1 MTALEKYAR
10 LEGPGVWRADPEAQR
25 RDVVVSLGDSSLVI
39 ADARSGMVL
48 SHWSL
53 PAVQRL
59 NRGHKPAVFAPGA
72 DPDGET
78 LELDDTLIIEALE
91 TIRAALAPR
100 PPLRRLRLA
109 LIAGA
114 VLAVVS
120 GLLWLPGVLVER
132 TAAIVPPAM
141 RAQIG
146 REALD
151 ALTLSPAGERVCAE
165 PHGRQALATLRTR
178 VLGSDWRVTVVAGVP
193 GFRATHLPGR
203 LIVLGA
209 ELIEHLDSPEALAGW
224 MVAEAIAAEST
235 DPLLD
240 ALRYAGSRATLALL
254 TTGTLPDGALV
265 GYARHRFDGSLSPV
279 DPEALGA
286 RLEAL
291 GIAAGPYAMSLPA
304 SAAARAQTL
313 ADRVGVTRRAPTPL
327 LSDGEWLTLQAIC
340 L

>member
-10 LEGPGVWRADPEAQR
+10 LEGPGVWRAGPEEQR
-25 RDVVVSLGDSSLVI
+25 RDVVVSLGDASLVI
-39 ADARSGMVL
+39 ADSRSSVVL

-59 NRGHKPAVFAPGA
+59 NRGNKRALYAPE
-72 DPDGET
+72 DDQDGET
-78 LELDDTLIIEALE
+78 LELEDPLLIEALE
-91 TIRAALAPR
+91 TIRDALTPK
-100 PPLRRLRLA
+100 PPLRRLRYA
-109 LIAGA
+109 LIGA
-114 VLAVVS
+114 TVVALAAAAY
-120 GLLWLPGVLVER
+120 WLPGVLVER

-151 ALTLSPAGERVCAE
+151 SLMISAAGERICAE
-165 PHGRQALATLRTR
+165 PHGRQALATLRSR
-178 VLGSDWRVTVVAGVP
+178 VLGGDWRLSVVAGLP
-193 GFRATHLPGR
+193 GFESAHLPGR

-209 ELIEHLDSPEALAGW
+209 DLVERLDSPEALAGW
-224 MVAEAIAAEST
+224 LIAEAQAAEAQ

-240 ALRYAGSRATLALL
+240 ALRFAGSRATLALL
-254 TTGTLPDGALV
+254 TTGTLPDGALL
-265 GYARHRFDGSLSPV
+265 GYARLRFGQLPAPV
-279 DPEALGA
+279 DAGALAA

-291 GIAAGPYAMSLPA
+291 GIAVSPYAMSLPA
-304 SAAARAQTL
+304 RAAPVAQAL
-313 ADRVGVTRRAPTPL
+313 ADRAGGSRPVAAPL